1 MADYGK
7 KEDVMAVYLLISV
20 LVFIVG
26 VYVIN
31 RRLFDRDDDADSRIR
46 EDHYTFKL

>member
-1 MADYGK
+1 
-7 KEDVMAVYLLISV
+7 MAVYLLISV

-31 RRLFDRDDDADSRIR
+31 RRLFDRCDDTDSRIKD
-46 EDHYTFKL
+46 EHYTFKL